1 MCADRTIV
9 NPVQVHSPLSTSF
22 GTRVEEGA
30 TDVAACGNQMATIA
44 KQHQRSIV
52 VVLAGWLGCQT
63 KALQKYE
70 RLYQRLLTGRGND
83 RSTTTATTTAPAT
96 IIVLPRIAPP
106 HWIVQTCMGQTEQMD
121 EMARQ
126 LIRDVRE
133 HIKPEVA
140 TGIDSPIIAPC
151 ELYFHAFSNGGCIL
165 WDRFRHELLLL
176 RNESENNN
184 KADNELVL
192 SSINGVIF
200 DSCPIAEL
208 SLIQEALQ
216 HCTWRER
223 AQVVRECG
231 GLAYLRAENLKVFS
245 ETFQTALRLDPLPI
259 PQLYLYSRNDPLTPY
274 EFIHELIE
282 FRRRRQQQQSP
293 PLTSSR
299 NDVIINAH
307 CWDESAHCAHMLL
320 HPETYEK
327 VVEDFLQQTRRSTT
341 TIAPGQSK
349 L

>member
-1 MCADRTIV
+1 
-9 NPVQVHSPLSTSF
+9 
-22 GTRVEEGA
+22 
-30 TDVAACGNQMATIA
+30 
-44 KQHQRSIV
+44 

-70 RLYQRLLTGRGND
+70 RLYQHLLAGRGND
-83 RSTTTATTTAPAT
+83 RSTTTTTTTTPT

-106 HWIVQTCMGQTEQMD
+106 HWIVQTCMGQTEHMD

-126 LIRDVRE
+126 LIRDIRE
-133 HIKPEVA
+133 HIKPEETA
-140 TGIDSPIIAPC
+140 GIDSPNIVAPS

-165 WDRFRHELLLL
+165 WDRFRHELLL
-176 RNESENNN
+176 RNEESEN
-184 KADNELVL
+184 KTDNELVL

-216 HCTWRER
+216 HCTWQER

-231 GLAYLRAENLKVFS
+231 GLAYLHAENLKVFG
-245 ETFQTALRLDPLPI
+245 ETFQAALRVDPLPI
-259 PQLYLYSRNDPLTPY
+259 PQLYLYSRNDKLTPY
-274 EFIHELIE
+274 EFINELIK
-282 FRRRRQQQQSP
+282 FRRRRQQQQQQQSP
-293 PLTSSR
+293 SLSSR

-307 CWDESAHCAHMLL
+307 CWDESAHCAHLL
-320 HPETYEK
+320 RHPETYEK
-327 VVEDFLQQTRRSTT
+327 VVEEFLQQTRRSTT
-341 TIAPGQSK
+341 TIAPRPSK